1 MARPR
6 DRRGGMIYFH
16 DVDIVFKLA
25 SCGFLPLVAGLLGVD
40 DAEFDARYLVSL
52 RARLERPSKKLVDES
67 HQASLAAFCERHG
80 TVGEAADIDRQ
91 EELLRGGM
99 DPGEALLFAEAEA
112 TGGTVVTG
120 DKRALKDYAR
130 LSTPEQRSRIRVV
143 CWEQLLLRLREIHG
157 YEALRD
163 GCCAG
168 LGCDGMISLA
178 FGNGLATPESEA
190 MECIQSY
197 LKGVEAHSSDILF
210 RF

>member
-1 MARPR
+1 MDRPR

-40 DAEFDARYLVSL
+40 EAKLDVRYLVSL
-52 RARLERPSKKLVDES
+52 RARLDRPNKRLADQE
-67 HQASLAAFCERHG
+67 HQASLAAFCKRHG
-80 TVGEAADIDRQ
+80 TIEAASDIDRH
-91 EELLRGGM
+91 EDLLQGGM

-143 CWEQLLLRLREIHG
+143 CWEQLLLRVREIHG

-163 GCCAG
+163 GCCSG
-168 LGCDGMISLA
+168 IDCDGMISLA

-197 LKGVEAHSSDILF
+197 LKGVESHSSDILF
-210 RF
+210 QF